1 MTNLRVDSEPAFVL
15 HTRPYRETSQLVDLF
30 SRHYGRL
37 RVVARGFR
45 RPKNGSRILAP
56 FTPLLVGW
64 SGKSEL
70 KTLVSAEHSGRSLM
84 LSGERLYSGFY
95 LNELL
100 IRLLVEHDP
109 HQHLFDHYLNIMTSL
124 ADGEPIEPAL
134 RLFERNLLDEAG
146 YGLMI
151 DTDIVSGHPVL
162 PDQWYWLDPSTGFSH
177 CQPSEQD
184 KTSPYL
190 FWGEALLAIGN
201 GDYHDLDIA
210 KAAKRLMRLAIQ
222 EHLGNKPLR
231 SRELFNLQKTSGA
244 KTS

>member
-15 HTRPYRETSQLVDLF
+15 HARPYRETSQLVDLF

-64 SGKSEL
+64 SGKTEL

-134 RLFERNLLDEAG
+134 RQFERNLLDEAG

-151 DTDIVSGHPVL
+151 DTDIVSGQPVL
-162 PDQWYWLDPSTGFSH
+162 PGQWYWFEPSTGFSLW
-177 CQPSEQD
+177 QPSEQD
-184 KTSPYL
+184 KNSPYL
-190 FWGEALLAIGN
+190 FRGEALLAISH
-201 GDYHDLDIA
+201 GDYQDLDTA
-210 KAAKRLMRLAIQ
+210 RAAKRLMRLAIH
-222 EHLGNKPLR
+222 EHLGDKPLR
-231 SRELFNLQKTSGA
+231 SRELFNLQKNDEV

>member
-109 HQHLFDHYLNIMTSL
+109 QQYLFDHYLNIMTSL

-151 DTDIVSGHPVL
+151 DTDIVSGHPAI
-162 PDQWYWLDPSTGFSH
+162 PDGRISGTGWIHLLGFPSASHRSRIKRHLTCFGVKCYWLSAMVTINTLTTPK
-177 CQPSEQD
+177 QPSD
-184 KTSPYL
+184 
-190 FWGEALLAIGN
+190 
-201 GDYHDLDIA
+201 
-210 KAAKRLMRLAIQ
+210 
-222 EHLGNKPLR
+222 
-231 SRELFNLQKTSGA
+231 
-244 KTS
+244 

>member
-231 SRELFNLQKTSGA
+231 SRELFNLQKTSRA